1 MRLAFSGQAK
11 YPDMTDGYE
20 LYVSRTRAGKP
31 VDLHTYTA
39 VVKEYCSL
47 LSEELKQIGFVDLP
61 CELGMIAAVS
71 IRRRPQFRGKKFIG
85 YGKMDWKKGHYD
97 GEPKAFGLA
106 FLPKRNKT
114 NNLRCYGFV
123 ANRKLFKK
131 MKELYQSYD
140 CPWVPME
147 YGKEMI

>member
-1 MRLAFSGQAK
+1 MKLVFNGQAR

-20 LYVSRTRAGKP
+20 LYARRSRKNEP

-39 VVKEYCSL
+39 VVKEYCRML
-47 LSEELKQIGFVDLP
+47 AEDLEKYGTADLP
-61 CELGMIAAVS
+61 CGLGTVAAVN
-71 IRRRPQFRGKKFIG
+71 IRRRPQYRGKKFIG
-85 YGKMDWKKGHYD
+85 YGSYNWEKRHYD
-97 GEPKAFGLA
+97 GEPIAFGLV
-106 FLPKRNKT
+106 FLPKRDKT
-114 NNLRCYGFV
+114 QNLRCYGFV

-131 MKELYQSYD
+131 MKELNQSYD

>member
-1 MRLAFSGQAK
+1 MKLAFNGQAR

-20 LYVSRTRAGKP
+20 VYVRRTRKNEP

-39 VVKEYCSL
+39 IVKEYCSL
-47 LSEELKQIGFVDLP
+47 LAEDLENEGAVDLP
-61 CELGMIAAVS
+61 CGLGTVAAVM
-71 IRRRPQFRGKKFIG
+71 IRRSPQYRGDKFVG
-85 YGKMDWKKGHYD
+85 YGGFNWEKRHFD
-97 GEPKAFGLA
+97 GEPEAFGLA
-106 FLPKRNKT
+106 FLPRRDKN

-123 ANRKLFKK
+123 ANRRLFKK
-131 MKELYQSYD
+131 MKELYRSYD